1 MTAAAPPFVA
11 EEGVGIRT
19 AAAILITPEGRY
31 LTQLRDNDPKISFP
45 GFFYLF
51 GGAREKGEEPKGGL
65 MREFH
70 E

>member
-1 MTAAAPPFVA
+1 VTAAAPPFVA

-19 AAAILITPEGRY
+19 AAAILVTPEGRY

-51 GGAREKGEEPKGGL
+51 GGAR
-65 MREFH
+65 
-70 E
+70 